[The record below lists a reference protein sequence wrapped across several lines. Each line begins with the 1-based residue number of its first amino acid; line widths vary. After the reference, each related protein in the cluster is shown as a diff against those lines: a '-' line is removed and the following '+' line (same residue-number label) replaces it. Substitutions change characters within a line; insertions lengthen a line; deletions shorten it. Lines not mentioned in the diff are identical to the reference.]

1 MRSGLAPA
9 LAAGLIVLSALAS
22 ADATPQSSRK
32 KGGPETFRARATVAS
47 AEGRADVYVT
57 FHIEQYTPE
66 RDLQSMQQALKSGGS
81 AAFLEAVR
89 KAPVAGTF
97 EAGEKRFT
105 IRWARQQPT
114 EKGRVISIVID
125 SPVYFVGAGLP
136 DAKPRD
142 GYDLAVAQLTMDSS
156 GVGEG
161 VMAAAARVK
170 PGGPTGVEID
180 DYGTEPIKLLSVM
193 LKIS

>member
-1 MRSGLAPA
+1 MRRGLAPA

-22 ADATPQSSRK
+22 AESAPQSSK
-32 KGGPETFRARATVAS
+32 KKSGPETFRARATLAS
-47 AEGRADVYVT
+47 AEGRGDVYVT
-57 FHIEQYTPE
+57 FHIDKYTAE
-66 RDLQSMQQALKSGGS
+66 RDIQTMEQALKAGGS

-97 EAGEKRFT
+97 EAGERRFT

-114 EKGRVISIVID
+114 AKGRVISIVID

-136 DAKPRD
+136 EAKPRA

-170 PGGPTGVEID
+170 PGGATGVEID